1 MTLPGQIAGSRG
13 GRQQGGRLERLGE
26 MFRGLAVQE
35 MRAESDEEDTRNLNF
50 LLPEAKTL
58 EILWPSLLF
67 IHVWSMY
74 VCEYMRV

>member
-1 MTLPGQIAGSRG
+1 MDDLAWPDSSRG
-13 GRQQGGRLERLGE
+13 GRQQGGRLGE
-26 MFRGLAVQE
+26 MFRGLLLQE
-35 MRAESDEEDTRNLNF
+35 IKAERDEEDTRNLHF

-67 IHVWSMY
+67 IHVWSMS